1 MKFQSITAVINWN
14 ALNTLDTPSSLLGNL
29 TENMKDRQN
38 RLPSNLRRH
47 QQRDAEFADLVNYF
61 KVDTVLLVGPIFYR
75 AGLDNFM
82 DKAQMQNL
90 RKRGVKTY
98 ATKTRS
104 NRGRRKNSKPLS
116 YVSENYDM
124 NNCKKFL
131 ELSVN
136 ERSRYLVKNDSV
148 LGAMILYQVTISSNM
163 HQKNHM

>member
-1 MKFQSITAVINWN
+1 MFS
-14 ALNTLDTPSSLLGNL
+14 
-29 TENMKDRQN
+29 
-38 RLPSNLRRH
+38 
-47 QQRDAEFADLVNYF
+47 
-61 KVDTVLLVGPIFYR
+61 R

-82 DKAQMQNL
+82 DKVQMQNL